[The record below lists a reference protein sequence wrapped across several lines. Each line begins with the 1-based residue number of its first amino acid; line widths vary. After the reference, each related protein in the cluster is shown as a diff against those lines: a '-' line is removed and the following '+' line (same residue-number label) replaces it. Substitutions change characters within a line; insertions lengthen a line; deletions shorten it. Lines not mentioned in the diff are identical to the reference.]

1 MESYAHETG
10 MAKQR
15 MDSKRRLELFHRIS
29 RIVVDDAASMPLYQQ
44 LDLCGVNKRLVWKA
58 RGDERILFP
67 HHLECLGRIG
77 TVELVRVVNA
87 KPQWRSAPVL

>member
-15 MDSKRRLELFHRIS
+15 MDSKRRLELFHRIN

-44 LDLCGVNKRLVWKA
+44 LDLYGVNKRLVWKA
-58 RGDERILFP
+58 RGD
-67 HHLECLGRIG
+67 
-77 TVELVRVVNA
+77 TTSNA
-87 KPQWRSAPVL
+87 SVGSGLAS

>member
-15 MDSKRRLELFHRIS
+15 MDSKRRLELFHRIN

-44 LDLCGVNKRLVWKA
+44 FDLYGVNKRLVSKA
-58 RGDERILFP
+58 RGDTTSNASVGSGLSSQD
-67 HHLECLGRIG
+67 
-77 TVELVRVVNA
+77 EL
-87 KPQWRSAPVL
+87 